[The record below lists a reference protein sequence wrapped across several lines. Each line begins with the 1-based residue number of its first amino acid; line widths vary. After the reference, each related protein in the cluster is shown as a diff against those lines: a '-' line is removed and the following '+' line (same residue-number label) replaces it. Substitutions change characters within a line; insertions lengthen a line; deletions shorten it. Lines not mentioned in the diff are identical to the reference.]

1 MDIDIF
7 NSWADAGTVFAA
19 LVGGVMV
26 FLYPY
31 LQKIKKSKF
40 LQRTSFDWSTHTQ
53 LHETLTELRVQT
65 DCARTQIVQF
75 HNGGEFFDGISMQKM
90 SLTHE
95 SLANGCSSEMGIKKD
110 VLLSLCMGQLK
121 LLVDNNP
128 TIHVVGMME
137 ESMCHWCSWTKA
149 DMIEDEQVHDFVE
162 QARDVV
168 EITLERQ
175 LKNRKV

>member
-1 MDIDIF
+1 
-7 NSWADAGTVFAA
+7 
-19 LVGGVMV
+19 
-26 FLYPY
+26 
-31 LQKIKKSKF
+31 
-40 LQRTSFDWSTHTQ
+40 
-53 LHETLTELRVQT
+53 
-65 DCARTQIVQF
+65 
-75 HNGGEFFDGISMQKM
+75 M

-137 ESMCHWCSWTKA
+137 ESWCKKFMQTNNVVAFSFLPLRKNKEIIGYLMCQWCSWTKA